1 MNKKNEKF
9 EKDNLQSIS
18 SKVNLDNNL
27 NNTYNDSLKKK
38 KIENINFNKKIIN
51 DVFEYKKSI
60 ISIPVSVTIELGKK
74 KITIKELLKL
84 STGSILELE
93 DKVDEPLNIFV
104 NKNLVAL
111 GELVVHNKKYGVRII
126 KLL

>member
-1 MNKKNEKF
+1 MHKKNEKF
-9 EKDNLQSIS
+9 KKDSVQSIS
-18 SKVNLDNNL
+18 SKLNLEDNI
-27 NNTYNDSLKKK
+27 NNIYDDDIVKK
-38 KIENINFNKKIIN
+38 KIENIDFNKKIIN
-51 DVFEYKKSI
+51 DFFVYKKSI

-84 STGSILELE
+84 SKGSILELE